1 MSLIIYAILGYLCGS
16 IPTGVLVGRYKGVD
30 PRTSGSK
37 NIGASNVTRV
47 MGKTAGLV
55 TLLVDVF
62 KGLLPTVIIS
72 STVGDHTGLLVG
84 FLAVIG
90 HCFPIWLK
98 LEGGKGVATAFGVV
112 AAVLPI
118 VALVAALVWFT
129 FLFFT
134 RTPAI
139 GSVVA
144 AGLFILLPQMDER
157 PIEIHLFT
165 FGIALVI
172 LMRHTGNLRVL
183 KKRYVKDEPKK

>member
-84 FLAVIG
+84 FMAVIG
-90 HCFPIWLK
+90 HCFPVWLK
-98 LEGGKGVATAFGVV
+98 LKGGKGVATAFGVV
-112 AAVLPI
+112 AAVLPV

-129 FLFFT
+129 FLFLPE
-134 RTPAI
+134 RLP
-139 GSVVA
+139 SA
-144 AGLFILLPQMDER
+144 ASLPQVS
-157 PIEIHLFT
+157 LFC
-165 FGIALVI
+165 FPKWMNAPSRSICSRLAL
-172 LMRHTGNLRVL
+172 
-183 KKRYVKDEPKK
+183 PS

>member
-55 TLLVDVF
+55 TLLVDVL

-84 FLAVIG
+84 FMAVIG
-90 HCFPIWLK
+90 HCFPVWLK
-98 LEGGKGVATAFGVV
+98 LKGGKGVATAFGVV
-112 AAVLPI
+112 AAVLPV

>member
-72 STVGDHTGLLVG
+72 STVGDHWLVG
-84 FLAVIG
+84 RFHGSHRTLFSNLAETQR
-90 HCFPIWLK
+90 W
-98 LEGGKGVATAFGVV
+98 KGSRHGVRSGRRCTAYRRSRRSPRMVY
-112 AAVLPI
+112 LPI
-118 VALVAALVWFT
+118 LYPNACHRQRRCRRSLHFAS
-129 FLFFT
+129 
-134 RTPAI
+134 PN
-139 GSVVA
+139 G
-144 AGLFILLPQMDER
+144 
-157 PIEIHLFT
+157 
-165 FGIALVI
+165 
-172 LMRHTGNLRVL
+172 
-183 KKRYVKDEPKK
+183 

>member
-16 IPTGVLVGRYKGVD
+16 IPTGVLVGRYTGVD

-55 TLLVDVF
+55 TLLVDVL

-72 STVGDHTGLLVG
+72 STVDGYAGLLVG
-84 FLAVIG
+84 FLAVLG
-90 HCFPIWLK
+90 HCFPIWLTFK
-98 LEGGKGVATAFGVV
+98 GGKGVATAFGVV

-183 KKRYVKDEPKK
+183 KKRYIKDEPKK